1 MRSYVV
7 QFCNRAAEDAKEIN
21 VFFEGSEKRNFAIF
35 FKFIRKKIAHLW
47 KMSKFTQTKQVHL
60 QKTPKRTLKIYEKKT
75 LQSHT
80 FILL

>member
-7 QFCNRAAEDAKEIN
+7 QFCNRAAKDAKEIN

-35 FKFIRKKIAHLW
+35 LKFIRKN
-47 KMSKFTQTKQVHL
+47 FTFMKKLQIYTNKTGAFTKK
-60 QKTPKRTLKIYEKKT
+60 QKEHENLREKN

>member
-35 FKFIRKKIAHLW
+35 L
-47 KMSKFTQTKQVHL
+47 
-60 QKTPKRTLKIYEKKT
+60 
-75 LQSHT
+75 
-80 FILL
+80 